1 MFSSF
6 FASDLTLRSALAAIT
21 AFLACLL
28 AGPAVIRFLTR
39 LKVRE
44 RADKKDS
51 AVLVEMHK
59 GKSSTPTMGGS
70 FVLGAILLATA
81 LFAKLDNPYVL
92 VAMAVTIA
100 LGGAGF
106 LDDWVK
112 LTSPTKHGISGK
124 LKLVLQ
130 GVVGLGAGAAL
141 YWATRERYPE
151 ATKLFIPV
159 VRESVDLG
167 IWFIPFVALV
177 ITASSNSVNLTDGL
191 DGLAIGCL
199 TVASLAYAI
208 FTYVAGR
215 SDWTTK
221 YLHVPYVAGCGEL
234 TIVTIAMAG
243 AGLGFLWYNGYP
255 AQVFMG
261 NTGSLPLGGL
271 LGVVA
276 VCAKQEL
283 VLFVVGFIFV
293 AEALSVLIQVISF
306 KTTGKRVFRCAPI
319 HHHFQFMEIP
329 ESKITIRFWIV
340 SALLAVASLATL
352 KVG

>member
-6 FASDLTLRSALAAIT
+6 FKSDLTLRSALAAIT
-21 AFLACLL
+21 AFLVCIV
-28 AGPAVIRFLTR
+28 AGPAVIRFLLR
-39 LKVRE
+39 LKVHE

-51 AVLVEMHK
+51 ALLVEMHK
-59 GKSSTPTMGGS
+59 GKVSTPTMGGT
-70 FVLGAILLATA
+70 FVLGAILLPAA
-81 LFAKLDNPYVL
+81 LFARLDNPYVL
-92 VAMAVTIA
+92 VAMAVTLA
-100 LGGAGF
+100 LGGVGF

-112 LTSPTKHGISGK
+112 LTSPTRHGISGR

-130 GVVGLGAGAAL
+130 GVVGLGAGGAL
-141 YWATRERYPE
+141 YWVTRERFPE
-151 ATKLFIPV
+151 MTRLFIPIA
-159 VRESVDLG
+159 RESVDLG
-167 IWFIPFVALV
+167 IGFIPFVALV
-177 ITASSNSVNLTDGL
+177 ITACSNSVNLTDGL
-191 DGLAIGCL
+191 DGLAAGCL
-199 TVASLAYAI
+199 TVASLAYAV
-208 FTYVAGR
+208 FTYIASR
-215 SDWTTK
+215 KDWSG
-221 YLHVPYVAGCGEL
+221 YLHVPHVLGCGEL

-276 VCAKQEL
+276 ICAKQEL
-283 VLFVVGFIFV
+283 LLFVVGFIFV
-293 AEALSVLIQVISF
+293 AESLSVLIQVVSF

-319 HHHFQFMEIP
+319 HHHFQFLEIP
-329 ESKITIRFWIV
+329 ESKITVRFWIV